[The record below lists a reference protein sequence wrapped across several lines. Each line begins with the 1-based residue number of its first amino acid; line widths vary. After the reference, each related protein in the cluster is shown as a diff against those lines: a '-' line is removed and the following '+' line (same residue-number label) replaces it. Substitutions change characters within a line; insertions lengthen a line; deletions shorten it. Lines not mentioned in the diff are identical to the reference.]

1 MSVNH
6 QTSKLTFN
14 SLPLL
19 PFFSDF
25 FLITSKMTFRKNL
38 FTHLFPYLLL
48 LIMTAIA
55 LYMSKPV
62 SLQIRWND
70 ETLYYT
76 VAQNIVR
83 HFDFNSNHYL
93 ASSIIQK
100 GYPTKDTHLPG
111 YPLILAVGF
120 LIGGINEATPF
131 FVNYLLLILTIFLI
145 FTVGKA
151 IANQWVGFGAAFI
164 YLIYPYTLVLTHSV
178 MTEISAA
185 AVIMVVVA
193 LLFLQKEGWSKGIF
207 LGLAIALAYLI
218 KPFLLTLFPASIAI
232 LWIEKNQD
240 YKKTLFSL
248 LFAFALLFVTV
259 LIPLS
264 QNQEIYP
271 YAATRILSQSNL
283 TDMLRMIWEN
293 FLFNSTLIINFKKFP
308 VYGTIT
314 ISMLVLWSI
323 TLAVLAT
330 AIYQKKLQQWGKY
343 TNLCIFSLI
352 NFLSALVA
360 FLLLYQYINGTRGLA
375 VFSPLMAILS
385 ATGLWLLTP
394 QLKIKKVVTIG
405 LGICLCLSYSN
416 FVTFHQLK
424 NLQQRQSQRLYA
436 HNSRLEKVMSKLPI
450 QPRVVMSEKN
460 FYLAIANYPTQ
471 VIWQLPQTLQELRQV
486 DKQVTINLIELKDSD
501 PIFQENLQV
510 SGNINLLDNRYILQY
525 QNHGFYYYLP
535 VAQSRVRYAT
545 LTHLNL

>member
-1 MSVNH
+1 
-6 QTSKLTFN
+6 
-14 SLPLL
+14 
-19 PFFSDF
+19 
-25 FLITSKMTFRKNL
+25 MTFRRNL
-38 FTHLFPYLLL
+38 FTHLFPYILLF
-48 LIMTAIA
+48 IITAIA
-55 LYMSKPV
+55 LYITKPV

-111 YPLILAVGF
+111 YPMILAFGF

-145 FTVGKA
+145 FTVGRL
-151 IANQWVGFGAAFI
+151 IANQWVGFGASLI

-193 LLFLQKEGWSKGIF
+193 ILFVQKESFLKGLF

-218 KPFLLTLFPASIAI
+218 KPFLLTLFITSTTL
-232 LWIEKNQD
+232 LWIEKSKH
-240 YKKTLFSL
+240 YKKTLLSL
-248 LFAFALLFVTV
+248 LFSFGLLFVTV

-293 FLFNSTLIINFKKFP
+293 FLFNCTLVINFKKFP

-314 ISMLVLWSI
+314 VSMFLLWSI

-330 AIYQKKLQQWGKY
+330 ASHQKKLQKWEKY
-343 TNLCIFSLI
+343 THLCVFSLI
-352 NFLSALVA
+352 NFLSALLA
-360 FLLLYQYINGTRGLA
+360 FLLLYQYINATRGLS

-385 ATGLWLLTP
+385 MTSLWLLIP
-394 QLKIKKVVTIG
+394 QLKIQKVVASG

-416 FVTFHQLK
+416 FVTFHKLK
-424 NLQQRQSQRLYA
+424 NLQRRQYQRLYTYS
-436 HNSRLEKVMSKLPI
+436 SRLEKVILKLSI
-450 QPRVVMSEKN
+450 QPQVVMSNKN

-471 VIWQLPQTLQELRQV
+471 VIWQLPQTLQELQQV
-486 DKQVTINLIELKDSD
+486 DKEVSIDLIELKDSD

-510 SGNINLLDNRYILQY
+510 YGNINLLDNRYILHY
-525 QNHGFYYYLP
+525 QNQGFYYYL
-535 VAQSRVRYAT
+535 QKHK
-545 LTHLNL
+545 L

>member
-1 MSVNH
+1 
-6 QTSKLTFN
+6 
-14 SLPLL
+14 
-19 PFFSDF
+19 
-25 FLITSKMTFRKNL
+25 MTFRRNL
-38 FTHLFPYLLL
+38 FSHIFPYLLL
-48 LIMTAIA
+48 FIITAIA
-55 LYMSKPV
+55 LYMTKPV

-76 VAQNIVR
+76 VAKNIFH

-145 FTVGKA
+145 FTVGRF
-151 IANQWVGFGAAFI
+151 IANQWVGFGASLI

-178 MTEISAA
+178 MTEISAT

-193 LLFLQKEGWSKGIF
+193 LLFLQKESFFKGIF
-207 LGLAIALAYLI
+207 LALAIALAYLI
-218 KPFLLTLFPASIAI
+218 KPFLLTFFPASIAI
-232 LWIEKNQD
+232 LWIEKNQH
-240 YKKTLFSL
+240 YQKTLFSL
-248 LFAFALLFVTV
+248 LFSFGLLFVTV

-293 FLFNSTLIINFKKFP
+293 FLFNCTLIINFKKFP

-323 TLAVLAT
+323 TLAVLGT
-330 AIYQKKLQQWGKY
+330 ASYQKKLQQWEKY
-343 TNLCIFSLI
+343 TNLSVFSLI
-352 NFLSALVA
+352 NFLSALLA
-360 FLLLYQYINGTRGLA
+360 FLLLYQYINATRGLA

-385 ATGLWLLTP
+385 VTGLWLLTP
-394 QLKIKKVVTIG
+394 QLKTKKVVAIG

-416 FVTFHQLK
+416 FVTFHLLRQT
-424 NLQQRQSQRLYA
+424 QQGQFQRLST
-436 HNSRLEKVMSKLPI
+436 HSSRLEKVISKLSI
-450 QPRVVMSEKN
+450 QPQVVMSEKN
-460 FYLAIANYPTQ
+460 RYLAIANYPTQ

-486 DKQVTINLIELKDSD
+486 EKKVSIDLIELKDSD

-510 SGNINLLDNRYILQY
+510 YGNVNLLDNRYILQY
-525 QNHGFYYYLP
+525 QNQGFYYYL
-535 VAQSRVRYAT
+535 QKSK
-545 LTHLNL
+545 L

>member
-1 MSVNH
+1 
-6 QTSKLTFN
+6 
-14 SLPLL
+14 
-19 PFFSDF
+19 
-25 FLITSKMTFRKNL
+25 MTFRRNL
-38 FTHLFPYLLL
+38 FTNLFPYLLL
-48 LIMTAIA
+48 FIITAIA
-55 LYMSKPV
+55 LYITRPV

-111 YPLILAVGF
+111 YPLILAFGF

-131 FVNYLLLILTIFLI
+131 FVNYLLLVLTIFLI
-145 FTVGKA
+145 FTVGRF
-151 IANQWVGFGAAFI
+151 IANQWVGFGASLI

-178 MTEISAA
+178 MTEISAT

-193 LLFLQKEGWSKGIF
+193 LLFLQKESFLKGIF
-207 LGLAIALAYLI
+207 LSLAIALAYLI

-232 LWIEKNQD
+232 LWIEKNQH

-248 LFAFALLFVTV
+248 LFGFAFLFITV

-271 YAATRILSQSNL
+271 YAATIILSQSNL
-283 TDMLRMIWEN
+283 THMLRMIWEN
-293 FLFNSTLIINFKKFP
+293 FLFNCTLIINFKKFP

-323 TLAVLAT
+323 TVASTAT
-330 AIYQKKLQQWGKY
+330 AIHQKKLQQWEKY
-343 TNLCIFSLI
+343 LNLSVFSLI
-352 NFLSALVA
+352 SFMPALLA
-360 FLLLYQYINGTRGLA
+360 FLLLYQYINATRGLA

-385 ATGLWLLTP
+385 VTGLWLLTP
-394 QLKIKKVVTIG
+394 QLKIKKVVAIG
-405 LGICLCLSYSN
+405 LVICLCLSYSN
-416 FVTFHQLK
+416 FVTFQL
-424 NLQQRQSQRLYA
+424 LRQTQKGQFKRLST
-436 HNSRLEKVMSKLPI
+436 NSFRLEKVISKLSI
-450 QPRVVMSEKN
+450 QPQVVISEKN
-460 FYLAIANYPTQ
+460 RYLAIAHYPTQ

-486 DKQVTINLIELKDSD
+486 EKEVSIDLIELKKSD

-510 SGNINLLDNRYILQY
+510 YGNVNLLDNRYILQY
-525 QNHGFYYYLP
+525 QNQGFYYYL
-535 VAQSRVRYAT
+535 QK
-545 LTHLNL
+545 

>member
-1 MSVNH
+1 
-6 QTSKLTFN
+6 
-14 SLPLL
+14 
-19 PFFSDF
+19 
-25 FLITSKMTFRKNL
+25 MTFRRNL

-48 LIMTAIA
+48 CIITAIA
-55 LYMSKPV
+55 LYLTKPI

-83 HFDFNSNHYL
+83 HFNFNSNHYL

-131 FVNYLLLILTIFLI
+131 FVNYFLLILTIFLI
-145 FTVGKA
+145 FTVGRV
-151 IANQWVGFGAAFI
+151 IANQWVGFAASLI

-185 AVIMVVVA
+185 AVIMVVFA
-193 LLFLQKEGWSKGIF
+193 LLFIQKESFLKGIF
-207 LGLAIALAYLI
+207 LASAIALAYLI

-259 LIPLS
+259 LIPIS
-264 QNQEIYP
+264 QNQEVYP

-283 TDMLRMIWEN
+283 IDMLRMIWEN
-293 FLFNSTLIINFKKFP
+293 FLFNCSLIINLKKFP

-314 ISMLVLWSI
+314 ISMLLLWSI
-323 TLAVLAT
+323 TLAALIK
-330 AIYQKKLQQWGKY
+330 AIYQHKFQQLSAY
-343 TNLCIFSLI
+343 INLCIFSI
-352 NFLSALVA
+352 ISFMPALLAV
-360 FLLLYQYINGTRGLA
+360 FLLYQYIDMGIRGLA

-385 ATGLWLLTP
+385 MAGLWQLTY
-394 QLKIKKVVTIG
+394 QLEPKKLIAIG
-405 LGICLCLSYSN
+405 LGIYLCLSYSN
-416 FVTFHQLK
+416 FLTFHKLK
-424 NLQQRQSQRLYA
+424 NLQRRQSQRLYTYS
-436 HNSRLEKVMSKLPI
+436 SRLEKVISKLQI
-450 QPRVVMSEKN
+450 QPQIVMSEKN

-471 VIWQLPQTLQELRQV
+471 VIWQLPQTLEELRQV
-486 DKQVTINLIELKDSD
+486 EKKVSIDLIELKDSD
-501 PIFQENLQV
+501 LIFQENLQV
-510 SGNINLLDNRYILQY
+510 YDNINLLDNRYVLQY
-525 QNHGFYYYLP
+525 QNQGFYYYNIM
-535 VAQSRVRYAT
+535 SG
-545 LTHLNL
+545 

>member
-1 MSVNH
+1 
-6 QTSKLTFN
+6 
-14 SLPLL
+14 
-19 PFFSDF
+19 
-25 FLITSKMTFRKNL
+25 MTFRRNL
-38 FTHLFPYLLL
+38 FSHIFPYLLL
-48 LIMTAIA
+48 FIITAIA
-55 LYMSKPV
+55 LYITKPV

-111 YPLILAVGF
+111 YPLILAIGF

-131 FVNYLLLILTIFLI
+131 FINYFLLVLTIFLI
-145 FTVGKA
+145 FTVGKF
-151 IANQWVGFGAAFI
+151 IANQWVGFGASFI

-178 MTEISAA
+178 MTEISAT
-185 AVIMVVVA
+185 AVIMVVIA
-193 LLFLQKEGWSKGIF
+193 LLFIQKENFFKGIF
-207 LGLAIALAYLI
+207 LALAIALAYLI
-218 KPFLLTLFPASIAI
+218 KPFLLTLFPASIAL
-232 LWIEKNQD
+232 LWIDKNQHH
-240 YKKTLFSL
+240 KKTLFSL

-283 TDMLRMIWEN
+283 NDMLRMIWEN
-293 FLFNSTLIINFKKFP
+293 FLFNCTLIINFKKFP

-314 ISMLVLWSI
+314 ISMLLLWSI

-330 AIYQKKLQQWGKY
+330 GSYQKKLQQWGKY
-343 TNLCIFSLI
+343 INLSIFSLI
-352 NFLSALVA
+352 SFMPVLLAV
-360 FLLLYQYINGTRGLA
+360 FLLYQYIDMGIRGLA

-385 ATGLWLLTP
+385 ATALWQLTY
-394 QLKIKKVVTIG
+394 QLEPKKVVAIG

-416 FVTFHQLK
+416 FLTFDKLK
-424 NLQQRQSQRLYA
+424 NLQRRQSQRLYTYS
-436 HNSRLEKVMSKLPI
+436 SRLETVISKLSI
-450 QPRVVMSEKN
+450 QPQVVMSEKN

-486 DKQVTINLIELKDSD
+486 DKKVSIDLIELKDSD

-510 SGNINLLDNRYILQY
+510 YGNLNLLDNRYILQY
-525 QNHGFYYYLP
+525 QNQGFYYY
-535 VAQSRVRYAT
+535 SAT
-545 LTHLNL
+545 

>member
-1 MSVNH
+1 
-6 QTSKLTFN
+6 
-14 SLPLL
+14 
-19 PFFSDF
+19 
-25 FLITSKMTFRKNL
+25 MTFRRNL

-48 LIMTAIA
+48 LIVTAIA
-55 LYMSKPV
+55 LYMTKPV

-83 HFDFNSNHYL
+83 HFDFNSHHYL

-131 FVNYLLLILTIFLI
+131 FVNYLLLVLTIFLI
-145 FTVGKA
+145 FTVGRL
-151 IANQWVGFGAAFI
+151 IANQWVGFGASLI

-193 LLFLQKEGWSKGIF
+193 ILFLQKESLFKGIF
-207 LGLAIALAYLI
+207 LSLAIALAYLI
-218 KPFLLTLFPASIAI
+218 KPFLLTLLPASIGI
-232 LWIEKNQD
+232 LWIEKNQH

-248 LFAFALLFVTV
+248 LFAFALLFIAV

-271 YAATRILSQSNL
+271 YAATRILSQSHL

-293 FLFNSTLIINFKKFP
+293 FLFNCTLIINFKKFP

-314 ISMLVLWSI
+314 ISMLLLWSI
-323 TLAVLAT
+323 ALAVLAR
-330 AIYQKKLQQWGKY
+330 AIYLDKFQQLPAY
-343 TNLCIFSLI
+343 INLCIFSLI
-352 NFLSALVA
+352 SFIPALLAV
-360 FLLLYQYINGTRGLA
+360 FLLYQYIDMGIRGLA

-385 ATGLWLLTP
+385 ATGLWQLTS
-394 QLKIKKVVTIG
+394 QLETKKVVAIG
-405 LGICLCLSYSN
+405 LGICLCLNYSN
-416 FVTFHQLK
+416 FVTFHKLK
-424 NLQQRQSQRLYA
+424 NLQRRQSQRLYTYS
-436 HNSRLEKVMSKLPI
+436 SRLEKVISKLSI
-450 QPRVVMSEKN
+450 QPQVVMSEKN

-486 DKQVTINLIELKDSD
+486 DKKVSIDLIELKESD

-510 SGNINLLDNRYILQY
+510 YGNFNLLDNRYIWQY
-525 QNHGFYYYLP
+525 QNQGFYYYLP
-535 VAQSRVRYAT
+535 K
-545 LTHLNL
+545 